1 MKKLLQNNKG
11 FTLVELI
18 VVIAVLGILAGI
30 AVPRLTGVQD
40 KARYAA
46 GEALLANLKTPL
58 ELYRVETGSYP
69 DIDGS
74 GNAAYTDLESEL
86 TGEDGYLDN
95 FSGILPDTSDDDW
108 SFVSYTL
115 EDDGSY
121 TLEITHPN
129 TDQNLEMTP
138 DGIEKVSASG

>member
-1 MKKLLQNNKG
+1 MKNLLQNDKG

-30 AVPRLTGVQD
+30 AVPRITGVQN

-46 GEALLANLKTPL
+46 GEALLANLQTPL
-58 ELYRVETGSYP
+58 ELYRVENDGYP
-69 DIDGS
+69 DVSD
-74 GNAAYTDLESEL
+74 YDDLQTEL

-95 FSGILPDTSDDDW
+95 FSGMLPETSDDDW
-108 SFVSYTL
+108 SFESYTL
-115 EDDGSY
+115 DDGSY

-129 TDQNLEMTP
+129 ESVDNLEMTP
-138 DGIEKVSASG
+138 DGISKK